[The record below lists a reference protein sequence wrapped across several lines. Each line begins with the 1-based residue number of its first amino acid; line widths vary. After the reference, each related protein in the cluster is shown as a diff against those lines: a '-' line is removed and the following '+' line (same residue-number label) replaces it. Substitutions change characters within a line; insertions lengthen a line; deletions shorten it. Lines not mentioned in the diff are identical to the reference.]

1 MSKIKSLILKFE
13 EINKNENQMKPKEV
27 DKQLDETSTG
37 VITLPNRELNEIYN
51 QINDS
56 KEFIKRKGKTN
67 SISKGPVSK
76 KVSFKV
82 VNDKSTTDGKSI
94 QQMINTYI
102 NGLADRAMKDMDA
115 VDGILRQELKEM
127 LAESVL
133 SSIEEE
139 EDEDEDR
146 DDSNSSEEAISQTPI
161 KRLLSHEELVNDSVI
176 KRLKMTTN
184 VFIHDLM
191 DFS

>member
-76 KVSFKV
+76 KVSFQV
-82 VNDKSTTDGKSI
+82 VNDKTDGKSI

-102 NGLADRAMKDMDA
+102 NGLADKAMKDMDA

-139 EDEDEDR
+139 EDEDR
-146 DDSNSSEEAISQTPI
+146 DDSNSSEETISQTPI
-161 KRLLSHEELVNDSVI
+161 KRLLSHEDLVNDSVI

>member
-27 DKQLDETSTG
+27 DKQLDESPTG
-37 VITLPNRELNEIYN
+37 VITLPNCELIENYN
-51 QINDS
+51 QTNDS

-115 VDGILRQELKEM
+115 VDGILGQELKEM

-139 EDEDEDR
+139 EDEDR
-146 DDSNSSEEAISQTPI
+146 DETISETPI
-161 KRLLSHEELVNDSVI
+161 KRLLSHSDLVDDSVI

>member
-102 NGLADRAMKDMDA
+102 NGLADKAMKDMDA

-139 EDEDEDR
+139 EDEDR
-146 DDSNSSEEAISQTPI
+146 DDSNSSEETISQTPI